1 MSHQDAAI
9 TFTIVAMIIATFQF
23 SLAQGAP
30 FGDMVLGGN
39 KSKVLPKNLRI
50 LALLQ
55 GVLILFLAFVLLVN
69 TNIVHIMFLANSNFL
84 VWLSFFISALS
95 FLGNILSQSLKERLF
110 GVPMAGI
117 LFFTSGVI
125 TLY

>member
-9 TFTIVAMIIATFQF
+9 TFTLVAMIVATFQF
-23 SLAQGAP
+23 TLAHGAP
-30 FGDMVLGGN
+30 LGDMVLGGN
-39 KSKVLPKNLRI
+39 KPKVLPKNLRL
-50 LALLQ
+50 LALFQ

-69 TNIVHIMFLANSNFL
+69 TELVYIWPLADSSFL
-84 VWLSFFISALS
+84 VWLSFFISSLS

-110 GVPMAGI
+110 GVPMTGI